1 MICMVE
7 RRSHLEGSSLTCR
20 LLGWRNSS
28 LASPGTTD
36 QKVFLLAAAY
46 GRRGLL
52 LTRLPWEFRTPKKC
66 SPGSKVKDARTFMT
80 KLRSDIVSLLS
91 YSIGQSSYKPTQMPT
106 KKHRPHFSTENVS
119 KNFQLFFKNCL
130 RIQLH
135 FNNWGS
141 GVNAH
146 NWLSWATHLK
156 IGILVRHV
164 RCDLLNYLLIYFYF
178 LFFGWAVQH
187 VRF

>member
-1 MICMVE
+1 MSTSGLEEFKFGFTWNHWPESVSSGRCIWQ
-7 RRSHLEGSSLTCR
+7 EGSPF
-20 LLGWRNSS
+20 N
-28 LASPGTTD
+28 
-36 QKVFLLAAAY
+36 KAAM
-46 GRRGLL
+46 RIQD
-52 LTRLPWEFRTPKKC
+52 PKKC
-66 SPGSKVKDARTFMT
+66 SPGSKVKNARTFMT
-80 KLRSDIVSLLS
+80 KLRSDIVWLLS

-106 KKHRPHFSTENVS
+106 KKHRPNFSTGNLS

-130 RIQLH
+130 RLQLH
-135 FNNWGS
+135 FNNRGS

-146 NWLSWATHLK
+146 SSLSWATHLK
-156 IGILVRHV
+156 IEILVRHV